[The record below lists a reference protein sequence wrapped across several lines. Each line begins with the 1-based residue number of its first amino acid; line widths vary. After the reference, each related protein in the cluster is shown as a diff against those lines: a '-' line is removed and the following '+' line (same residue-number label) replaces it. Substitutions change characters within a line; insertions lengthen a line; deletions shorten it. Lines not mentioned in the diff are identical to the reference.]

1 MMYKKAKFPMT
12 YVGDL
17 FTKVIELPY
26 VNNQLSMFILLPDD
40 IQDGTTGLEK
50 VRNFSSVTSVEVF
63 DFL

>member
-1 MMYKKAKFPMT
+1 MT
-12 YVGDL
+12 YLGDL

-26 VNNQLSMFILLPDD
+26 VNNELSMFILLPDE